1 MSSLP
6 RPAPGRRDAWHL
18 VAAVAIVAAGAALHG
33 CPGPSPEPGPAR
45 EPAPPPLEPVGRTD
59 VEFTS
64 RFSRIVV
71 RQTGAIRTLLFVR
84 DDGHE
89 ATQSRMDV
97 HQPARLVVP
106 YTRSMFAS
114 HLFVPAPR
122 KVLIVGLGGGSM
134 VRFLRR
140 HDPEVEV
147 EAIDIDPVVVDI
159 ARRWFG
165 TRDDARAKLL
175 VADGFDFLAT
185 TPARYDV
192 IYMDAFLK
200 PSMIT
205 DETGV
210 PLRLKTVAFFRQLQE
225 RLAPGGVVV
234 FNVNEHDA
242 VDDDLSALREAFGQT
257 YVLRVPPATGNLVV
271 VGTPARERAARATLE
286 AAGAKA
292 DARLQA
298 DFSIARLVD
307 QLDPS

>member
-1 MSSLP
+1 MSS
-6 RPAPGRRDAWHL
+6 PAVLRSDAWHF
-18 VAAVAIVAAGAALHG
+18 VAAAAIVLAGAALHG
-33 CPGPSPEPGPAR
+33 CPAS
-45 EPAPPPLEPVGRTD
+45 EPAPASAAEPPPPALEPVGRQD

-84 DDGHE
+84 DDGDE

-97 HQPARLVVP
+97 HQPSRLVVP

-114 HLFVPAPR
+114 HLFVAAPR
-122 KVLIVGLGGGSM
+122 KVLLVGLGGGSM
-134 VRFLRR
+134 VRFLRA

-165 TRDDARAKLL
+165 TRDDARARLL
-175 VADGFDFLAT
+175 VADGFDWLAT

-200 PSMIT
+200 PSMLT

-210 PLRLKTVAFFRQLQE
+210 PLRLKTVAFFRQIQE
-225 RLAPGGVVV
+225 KLAPGGVVV
-234 FNVNEHDA
+234 FNVNDHA
-242 VDDDLSALREAFGQT
+242 TVDEDLAALREAFGQT
-257 YVLRVPPATGNLVV
+257 YVLRVPPATGNIVV
-271 VGTPARERAARATLE
+271 VGTPAKDRATRAALE

-292 DARLQA
+292 DARLRA